1 MMTCNMQRNKQ
12 HHNFQ
17 LSAVTL
23 AHKGINGTF
32 AFAGLLYTTQKD
44 KFQEP

>member
-1 MMTCNMQRNKQ
+1 MQQATQQ

-17 LSAVTL
+17 LSAVTI

-32 AFAGLLYTTQKD
+32 AFAELLYTTRKD
-44 KFQEP
+44 KGQEL